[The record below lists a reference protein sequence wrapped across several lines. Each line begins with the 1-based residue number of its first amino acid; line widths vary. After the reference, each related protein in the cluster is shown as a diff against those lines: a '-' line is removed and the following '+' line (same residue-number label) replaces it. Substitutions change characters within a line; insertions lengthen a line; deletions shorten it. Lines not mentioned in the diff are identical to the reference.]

1 MSGIVSSA
9 RLSTSTLSKT
19 MLCIIDLCDDEETV
33 VVGVSEEQKAEAIPA
48 QPQFIPMPSLQ
59 IVPVENDES

>member
-1 MSGIVSSA
+1 
-9 RLSTSTLSKT
+9 
-19 MLCIIDLCDDEETV
+19 MLCIIDLCGDEETV
-33 VVGVSEEQKAEAIPA
+33 FVSEEQKAEAIPA